1 MAGGLGYDAEVK
13 RAFCNGLQF
22 FGLVAL
28 AALAVSS
35 LSVAQINGV
44 PASVTS
50 MGFGGSHSFTPGI
63 PASVTSLGS
72 QGFQNSRPFFIQPPC
87 CINPLFPVNPNPPV
101 GRHHHRSSNF
111 VPFVTPVYAAP
122 VYGVPYG
129 VEMYQQPAEEV
140 EETEPDQGGP
150 TIFDR
155 RGTGAARE
163 SAYESSTR
171 RDIDR
176 RDLDDATE
184 AIAPSSNFPEPA
196 VPQPLTVLVYRDG
209 RQVEVQNYAI
219 QGDVLF
225 DLTPGHP
232 RKIPLSDLDLDA
244 TSKANDDRGLDFR
257 LPNRP
262 SGD

>member
-1 MAGGLGYDAEVK
+1 MAGGLGYDAGVK
-13 RAFCNGLQF
+13 RPLFSGLLFC
-22 FGLVAL
+22 GLVVL
-28 AALAVSS
+28 AALVSSS

-72 QGFQNSRPFFIQPPC
+72 QGFQNSRSFVIQPPC
-87 CINPLFPVNPNPPV
+87 CINPLFPVNPNPPA
-101 GRHHHRSSNF
+101 GRHHHRGSNF
-111 VPFVTPVYAAP
+111 VPLVTPVYA
-122 VYGVPYG
+122 VPYYG
-129 VEMYQQPAEEV
+129 MEMYQLPVAEEVV

-155 RGTGAARE
+155 RGSGAASARE
-163 SAYESSTR
+163 NPYESSTR
-171 RDIDR
+171 RDYDR
-176 RDLDDATE
+176 RDLDEATE
-184 AIAPSSNFPEPA
+184 ALAPSTPAFEPA
-196 VPQPLTVLVYRDG
+196 LPQPMTVLVFHDG

-262 SGD
+262 PAE